1 MQFNY
6 DNLKSKSQK
15 HKFSTYLKPYYLA
28 TSTESSEWAI
38 VGGAYLTEKIELT
51 NPLVLVFG
59 NRYMLEDN
67 NIFKEVKSLFK
78 DGHFVFGSTSG
89 DITSESVDDESIT
102 ITAVEF
108 EKSNFIIKTAN
119 VLNTDVNSYET
130 GKKLIEQL
138 PIEGLK
144 YVFVLSEGSFINGS
158 QLTKGMNAATEDNLV
173 ITGALCGDAAR
184 FEKTV
189 SSYNEN
195 PKEGELVAIG
205 LYGKTLEVT
214 FGTNGGWTPFGP
226 ERVVTKSEN
235 NILYELDG
243 KPALDLY
250 KRYLGEKSNELPSA
264 ALLYPL
270 KVKSSDERKSI
281 VRTILN
287 IDEEENSMIL
297 AGDILKESKVQLMMT
312 NVDSIVNAA
321 EVGAIQALDLRDKKP
336 ELAILVSC
344 IGRKLVLDQRV
355 EEEIEEVMEVVGEGT
370 TICGFYSYGEIAPFD
385 GEMNC
390 QLHNQTMAIT
400 LISE

>member
-1 MQFNY
+1 MKTVQ
-6 DNLKSKSQK
+6 LKKTGSA
-15 HKFSTYLKPYYLA
+15 KFEYI
-28 TSTESSEWAI
+28 SENIAL
-38 VGGAYLTEKIELT
+38 VK
-51 NPLVLVFG
+51 PLVLVFG
-59 NRYMLEDN
+59 NRYMLEDK
-67 NIFKEVKSLFK
+67 NIFNEIK
-78 DGHFVFGSTSG
+78 DIFNDGQIVIGSTAG
-89 DITSESVDDESIT
+89 DITPETVDDESVT

-108 EKSNFIIKTAN
+108 EKSTFSIKTSN
-119 VLNTDVNSYET
+119 VLKYGDEIDSYKI
-130 GKKLIEQL
+130 GKELIEQL
-138 PIEGLK
+138 PQEGLK
-144 YVFVLSEGSFINGS
+144 YVFVLSDGSFINGS
-158 QLTKGMNAATEDNLV
+158 QFTVGMNAATEDNLI
-173 ITGALCGDAAR
+173 ITGALCGDSAR
-184 FEKTV
+184 FEKTL

-195 PKEGELVAIG
+195 PKVGEVVAIG
-205 LYGKTLEVT
+205 FYGETLEVS

-226 ERVVTKSEN
+226 ERVVTKSKDN
-235 NILYELDG
+235 VLYELDG

-250 KRYLGEKSNELPSA
+250 KKYLGEKSNELPAS

-270 KVKSSDERKSI
+270 KVQSSDEKKSI

-297 AGDILKESKVQLMMT
+297 AGDILEESKVQLMMT

-321 EVGAIQALDLRDKKP
+321 ETGALQALELREKKP

-355 EEEIEEVMEVVGEGT
+355 EEEVDEVMEVVGTGT